1 MEGKA
6 VRRRDRDPMPTGKDS
21 VLYLL
26 FEDPPVPDSERTD
39 SPAKVAKPIREPVR
53 VPMASVSLSAS
64 TPAIVFYRVDPVPVD
79 SVIDRDPTSLTID
92 SPVKVD
98 LAPNDSVDP
107 ALDWYQQLR

>member
-39 SPAKVAKPIREPVR
+39 SPAKVAPKVEKMAPDKAEP
-53 VPMASVSLSAS
+53 
-64 TPAIVFYRVDPVPVD
+64 
-79 SVIDRDPTSLTID
+79 
-92 SPVKVD
+92 
-98 LAPNDSVDP
+98 
-107 ALDWYQQLR
+107 